1 MGLFWVHYKN
11 VNQGSIVYAETAT
24 KAKYVFA
31 RYCNVNYCNVRVKT
45 IIKDLKN
52 LKFPGII
59 VDQTNWLVALK
70 EKSF

>member
-45 IIKDLKN
+45 IIKKLKN
-52 LKFPGII
+52 KKLQSII

-70 EKSF
+70 EK

>member
-24 KAKYVFA
+24 KAKHVFA

-70 EKSF
+70 EK

>member
-1 MGLFWVHYKN
+1 MGLFWVHYKKL
-11 VNQGSIVYAETAT
+11 NQCSIVYAETPT

-70 EKSF
+70 EK

>member
-11 VNQGSIVYAETAT
+11 VNQGSIVYAETPT

-45 IIKDLKN
+45 IIKN

-70 EKSF
+70 EK